1 MIGLIVRRLLQMPV
15 ILLVIY
21 TITFLLAWS
30 LPGESLLND
39 EGRRPPQS
47 VIDQMNRE
55 YDLDNPY
62 RFYANYLYNASGVR
76 WVVAG
81 VTGGERPRWI
91 FNFGPSFKYDD
102 WSVNEL
108 IGSSLPV
115 SIVLGLSTIILALVI
130 GLTAGIIGALR
141 PNSLADLVT
150 LLVALVGI
158 SLPSFVIGTA
168 LLMLFPLLLGIG
180 GVASWGRLTDVILPA
195 FTLSLPFA
203 AYIARLSRMSMIDA
217 LGMDCIRTA
226 RAKGLPG
233 RRVVLKHALKIAFL
247 PVLSYL
253 GPAAAFAMTG
263 SFVIE
268 MVFNIPGIGQHF
280 VDAVRNK
287 DLFVIMGVTLIFSAM
302 LIFFNLIVD
311 VLYRWVDPRIE

>member
-115 SIVLGLSTIILALVI
+115 SIVLGLSAIILALVI

-168 LLMLFPLLLGIG
+168 RAMMWSSPSRRPTSRPTPSLG
-180 GVASWGRLTDVILPA
+180 
-195 FTLSLPFA
+195 
-203 AYIARLSRMSMIDA
+203 
-217 LGMDCIRTA
+217 
-226 RAKGLPG
+226 
-233 RRVVLKHALKIAFL
+233 
-247 PVLSYL
+247 
-253 GPAAAFAMTG
+253 
-263 SFVIE
+263 
-268 MVFNIPGIGQHF
+268 
-280 VDAVRNK
+280 
-287 DLFVIMGVTLIFSAM
+287 
-302 LIFFNLIVD
+302 
-311 VLYRWVDPRIE
+311 